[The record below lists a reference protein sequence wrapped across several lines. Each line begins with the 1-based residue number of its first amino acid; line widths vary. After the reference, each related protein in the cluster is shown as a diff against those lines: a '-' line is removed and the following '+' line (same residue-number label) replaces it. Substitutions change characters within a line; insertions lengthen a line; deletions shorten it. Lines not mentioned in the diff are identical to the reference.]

1 VLSSLFSGLF
11 VIIWGRGLWEGVFY
25 VFYLERPISRHILRT
40 VAVSAPAALLLSL
53 LSVVLYPLVA
63 VAYILASTAAA
74 ILALT
79 VYEIMS
85 ILRIDKM
92 MPEDR
97 YVFIQCPD
105 EEKAKIFFIYNKI
118 KDPCK
123 VIRQQPSL

>member
-1 VLSSLFSGLF
+1 VLFSGLF

-53 LSVVLYPLVA
+53 LSIALYPALAA
-63 VAYILASTAAA
+63 VAYILTSTAAV

-79 VYEIMS
+79 AYEVMS

-92 MPEDR
+92 MAEDR

-105 EEKAKIFFIYNKI
+105 EEKAKIFLIYDKI

-123 VIRQQPSL
+123 IIRQQLSL